1 MSKVTAPTA
10 APAAPAAD
18 TEHRARLLEGMAR
31 AVAAKG
37 YADTTIA
44 DIVREASV
52 SRRTFYE
59 NFADKAE
66 CLTALYEAASGNA
79 IAVLRAAIDP
89 HSDWEAQVEQAMAAY
104 FGVLARNPVL
114 LRTLFIDI
122 LSLGPTGLAA
132 RRRANQQLADLM
144 LDVVN
149 KRPGERKRKAPLQP
163 MMAMAVVGGINE
175 MVLHS
180 IEQDRA
186 GQLQELVEPAS
197 TLLRAAISAE
207 FTDRHFNHMRP
218 SIAPQNSLR
227 TTGISSQ
234 SHSGALVGSAAA
246 KKVLCRRMISIA
258 PGAPDTGTPR
268 RAPASPLW
276 PVTS

>member
-1 MSKVTAPTA
+1 MTDAIS
-10 APAAPAAD
+10 PAED
-18 TEHRARLLEGMAR
+18 NVYRARLLEGMAR

-59 NFADKAE
+59 NYADKAE
-66 CLTALYEAASGNA
+66 CLIALYEVASGNA
-79 IAVLRAAIDP
+79 IAVLRAAMDP
-89 HSDWEAQVEQAMAAY
+89 HSDWQAQVEQAMAAY

-122 LSLGPTGLAA
+122 LGLGTPGLAA

-149 KRPGERKRKAPLQP
+149 NRPGERKRKAPLQP

-175 MVLHS
+175 MVLQA
-180 IEQDRA
+180 IEQGRA
-186 GQLQELVEPAS
+186 GGLQDLVEPSAA
-197 TLLRAAISAE
+197 LLRAAISAE
-207 FTDRHFNHMRP
+207 F
-218 SIAPQNSLR
+218 
-227 TTGISSQ
+227 
-234 SHSGALVGSAAA
+234 
-246 KKVLCRRMISIA
+246 
-258 PGAPDTGTPR
+258 
-268 RAPASPLW
+268 
-276 PVTS
+276 